1 MTRDDAIR
9 HAARLWP
16 RGGVLLCE
24 ETRVEIV
31 RQPDGPYARTTST
44 CYVAVPYEDGIAIL
58 AEAATWG
65 AMDWRRVA
73 HGLASR

>member
-1 MTRDDAIR
+1 MTRDQAIK

-31 RQPDGPYARTTST
+31 RQHDGPYARTTAC
-44 CYVAVPYEDGIAIL
+44 CYVAVPHEDGLAIL
-58 AEAATWG
+58 EEAATWD
-65 AMDWRRVA
+65 AIDWRRVA